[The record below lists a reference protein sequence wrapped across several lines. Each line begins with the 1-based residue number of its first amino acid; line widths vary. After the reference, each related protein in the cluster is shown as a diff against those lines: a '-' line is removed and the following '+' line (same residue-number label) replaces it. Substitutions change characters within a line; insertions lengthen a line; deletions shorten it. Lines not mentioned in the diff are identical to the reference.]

1 MLNYPQEVLVGG
13 KATVKWIKNLSRQ
26 EIHAVIQDKE
36 IPAELLPELTKNI
49 PVKFLHNVSCHKK
62 LQPDLRITILR
73 RIFRAN
79 PTELKNKAK
88 IDIYTNILKLQWWS
102 ERDHQITRSYIQE
115 VEKLSKNGQPKS
127 KQPKSKSKKKTKVPA
142 KAAETSSLRFTP
154 RPLPDSTLTD
164 ISKYLEF
171 HRAGA
176 LWAAR
181 SKASEIE
188 YCQLV
193 ACLMIDGAVE
203 EFPSLAN
210 SATDLISVEDLIG
223 FRIELD
229 TGVHTIATMNQ
240 MQDFL
245 TGFKFKMRGDYAATF
260 LDHANADQDKNEAVF
275 DLMVRACSFSNLDYE
290 LKKQA
295 IKSIA
300 SSYPQYLDNLESILK
315 LDKVAVTQ
323 GGMATITFSAG
334 LNVQFTDI
342 SFKYWKISED
352 ESYGF
357 PVRFTIKFDR
367 KTKLNI
373 CTATITK
380 LLPGQVYMFA
390 IAAKAKEQELRLEPG
405 EFEVPHLPYVSPQG
419 VNTYFG
425 SVNYGA
431 PVPIGGGGERRW
443 MQFQCQN

>member
-1 MLNYPQEVLVGG
+1 MLNYPQEILVGG
-13 KATVKWIKNLSRQ
+13 KATINWINNLSRQ

-36 IPAELLPELTKNI
+36 IPEELLPELVRNI
-49 PVKFLHNVSCHKK
+49 PAKFLHNLASHKK
-62 LQPDLRITILR
+62 LQPELRITILR
-73 RIFRAN
+73 RIFRADSAV
-79 PTELKNKAK
+79 LKNDSK
-88 IDIYTNILKLQWWS
+88 IIIYNNILKLRWWS
-102 ERDHQITRSYIQE
+102 EKDHQITRAYIQE
-115 VEKLSKNGQPKS
+115 VSKLSNIEQPKS
-127 KQPKSKSKKKTKVPA
+127 RKAKSKTKKKPKISV
-142 KAAETSSLRFTP
+142 KAAEAPSLRYPP

-188 YCQLV
+188 YCQLM
-193 ACLMIDGAVE
+193 ACLMIDDAIKD
-203 EFPSLAN
+203 FPSLAN
-210 SATDLISVEDLIG
+210 SATDLISVEDLIS

-229 TGVHTIATMNQ
+229 TCVHTVVTINQ

-245 TGFKFKMRGDYAATF
+245 VGFKFNMRGEYAYAF
-260 LDHANADQDKNEAVF
+260 LDQANVDLDKNEALF

-290 LKKQA
+290 SKIQA
-295 IKSIA
+295 LRLTA
-300 SSYPQYLDNLESILK
+300 AGHQQYLENSESTLK

-334 LNVQFTDI
+334 LNLKFSDN
-342 SFKYWKISED
+342 SFKYWKSSED

-373 CTATITK
+373 CTVTITK
-380 LLPGQVYMFA
+380 LLPGQVYIFA
-390 IAAKAKEQELRLEPG
+390 IAATAKEQELRLEPV
-405 EFEVPHLPYVSPQG
+405 EFEVPQLPYVSAPG
-419 VNTYFG
+419 TNTYFG
-425 SVNYGA
+425 SVNHGA
-431 PVPIGGGGERRW
+431 PVPIGGGGERRF
-443 MQFQCQN
+443 MQF